1 MLTWGV
7 VIALAIGVLAQRVAG
22 ATLIDSDRIGVRSR
36 RVLDALPLAIIAA
49 VIGLATLSS
58 NGELEVDARV
68 GGVAVAALCASRRL
82 PMFVTVIAAATA
94 TAVIRFAA

>member
-7 VIALAIGVLAQRVAG
+7 SIAIALGVLAQRVIG

-36 RVLDALPLAIIAA
+36 RVLDAIPLAVIAA

-58 NGELEVDARV
+58 DGELEIDARV

-82 PMFVTVIAAATA
+82 PMFVTMLAAATA
-94 TAVIRFAA
+94 TTMIRF

>member
-7 VIALAIGVLAQRVAG
+7 VTALAIGVFAQSVAG
-22 ATLIDSDRIGVRSR
+22 ATLIDSNRIGVRSR
-36 RVLDALPLAIIAA
+36 RVFDALPLAIIAA

-58 NGELEVDARV
+58 DGELEIDARV

-82 PMFVTVIAAATA
+82 PTFVTVLAAATA
-94 TAVIRFAA
+94 TAAIRF